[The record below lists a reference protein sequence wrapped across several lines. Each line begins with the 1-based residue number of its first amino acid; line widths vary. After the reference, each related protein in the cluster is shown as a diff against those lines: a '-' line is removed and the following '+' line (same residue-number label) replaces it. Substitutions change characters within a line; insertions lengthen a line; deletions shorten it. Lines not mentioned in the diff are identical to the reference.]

1 MISEWCEQHLADE
14 ADYKARPSEQTKTR
28 VVEPVLVLEV
38 AEQRE
43 DDAVGNADTG
53 GGDKER
59 VPAGDAAA
67 HTCSARIRTISDSCG
82 NCTARST

>member
-1 MISEWCEQHLADE
+1 MIREWREQHLADE
-14 ADYKARPSEQTKTR
+14 ANNKARPSDQTKTR
-28 VVEPVLVLEV
+28 VVEPVFVLQV

-43 DDAVGNADTG
+43 DDAVGNADAG
-53 GGDKER
+53 GGDEER